1 MKNKLNSKLKSSNE
15 IPNKTTLE
23 AYKEVEDME
32 MNPNKYKTFNSL
44 ESLMDDLLD

>member
-1 MKNKLNSKLKSSNE
+1 MKNKLNSKLNNCE

-32 MNPNKYKTFNSL
+32 MNPNNYKTFNSV
-44 ESLMDDLLD
+44 ESLMDDLLN